1 VQYTD
6 EKTGQS
12 YSAESIQLSTG
23 PVHEGEHPAQG
34 QRLPQRQPAE
44 HQGAHR
50 AAGELR
56 FDRKLKRY
64 NLRRHA
70 PVRRNLGR
78 AAGGK
83 TMTFA
88 AQGQV
93 LVDLAANV
101 ASWTGLKVSANQL
114 RALGELNVRD
124 LDKTPQVSGG
134 LSIAQFNLRT
144 FLDSIGHPLPATADA
159 AA

>member
-6 EKTGQS
+6 EQTGQS

-23 PVHEGEHPAQG
+23 PVHEGANIPLKASAF
-34 QRLPQRQPAE
+34 LSASQPNIKA
-44 HQGAHR
+44 R
-50 AAGELR
+50 TELR
-56 FDRKLKRY
+56 RTALRPQAQALQ
-64 NLRRHA
+64 LRRHA